1 MSKATQTDSLVD
13 FLLENPVDNLTSE
26 IIVSKRLE
34 KFPFT
39 IKAMS
44 GKDQMEYSRQA
55 TVVNKGSQANLN
67 PAKFNEL
74 MIIRHTINP
83 DFRNAEN
90 MKKSGCTRPEEYL
103 YKVLNAGEISKLVE
117 KITELSGFD
126 QDIDEL
132 AGEVKND

>member
-44 GKDQMEYSRQA
+44 GKDQMEYQRQS
-55 TVVNKGSQANLN
+55 TIINKGQPNYNS
-67 PAKFNEL
+67 AKFNEL

-90 MKKSGCTRPEEYL
+90 MKKAGCTRPEEYL